1 MTRFINGVIV
11 DVRKKEPQVRKGKA
25 MLQIHIF
32 SSSNTYRPNDL
43 QGIIMPAA
51 DKAEWL
57 HKVCLFAAG
66 SRGYLDPGVF
76 TSDLDG
82 TD

>member
-32 SSSNTYRPNDL
+32 SSCNTYRPNDL
-43 QGIIMPAA
+43 QGTIMPAA
-51 DKAEWL
+51 EKAERL
-57 HKVCLFAAG
+57 NKVCLFKAG
-66 SRGYLDPGVF
+66 SSGYLDPGVF
-76 TSDLDG
+76 AHTLE
-82 TD
+82 